1 MVKAPPNLPE
11 VGDRVRLR
19 GNDCVGKLVR
29 LIPDHPW
36 AVVEWD
42 KDKVGARVVHL
53 LELEQLVGVVS

>member
-1 MVKAPPNLPE
+1 MPE